1 MNEKICEFVDSH
13 KDEMVRDL
21 AELVAIPSVAGDA
34 ERGAPFGAE
43 AKRALLKA
51 EELCRGMGLKTQLI
65 GDAVLCADLGEQ
77 PELGILAHLDV
88 VAAQSENWSSDPFT
102 LTDRDGVLFGRGA
115 IDDKGPA
122 VAALWAVN
130 AVKSLGIPLKKGVRL
145 IFGTDEENGSKDLEI
160 YKQYEKFPPKV
171 FTPDGAFPVI
181 NVEKGMLSVRFNGN
195 TGGNYMEFRGGNIPN
210 AVPDKAKTIMR
221 KITADRVR
229 AAIPEE
235 SEAKFTVSER
245 GDNVFISCDGT
256 AAHAST
262 PENGVNAV
270 TALLSLMNRLTD
282 EPGLKGIEKLF
293 PFGETDGA
301 ALGLKCADASG
312 ALTCVLSTLA
322 IMPSGECEGTVDI
335 RFPTCMD
342 LQTVKDKVCGVLES
356 HRLKCEVVIGNEPH
370 VVPEDSEFVKQLLSV
385 YESVEGE
392 KGRCIAIG
400 GGTYVHNIEGGV
412 AFGAER
418 HNTDVVKPSPK
429 PGTDAGQP
437 SDGGDT
443 DYHMHGAN
451 EFITTDELC
460 KDAVLFAHAI
470 VEICG

>member
-1 MNEKICEFVDSH
+1 MNEKICEFIDSH

-21 AELVAIPSVAGDA
+21 AELVAIPSVSGEP
-34 ERGAPFGAE
+34 ERGAPFGE
-43 AKRALLKA
+43 EPRRALYKMK
-51 EELCRGMGLKTQLI
+51 ELCERMGFVTAVY
-65 GDAVLCADLGEQ
+65 GEAVLCASYGES

-88 VAAQSENWSSDPFT
+88 VPASAENWDTDPFT
-102 LTDRDGVLFGRGA
+102 LTDKDGVLFGRGA

-122 VAALWAVN
+122 VAALWALN

-160 YKQYEKFPPKV
+160 YKEYAKFPPKV

-181 NVEKGMLSVRFNGN
+181 NVEKGMLGVRFSGN

-210 AVPDKAKTIMR
+210 AVADKAKTIMR
-221 KITADRVR
+221 KVSADKVR
-229 AAIPEE
+229 ASIPED
-235 SEAKFTVSER
+235 SPAKFTVTER

-270 TALLSLMNRLTD
+270 TALLSLMNRVTD
-282 EPGLKGIEKLF
+282 EPGLRGIEKLF
-293 PFGETDGA
+293 PFGQTDGT
-301 ALGLKCADASG
+301 ALGLKCADESG

-335 RFPTCMD
+335 RFPTCVD
-342 LQTVKDKVCGVLES
+342 LQTVKDKVCSVLES
-356 HRLKCEVVIGNEPH
+356 HRLKCEIVIGNEPH
-370 VVPEDSEFVKQLLSV
+370 VVPEDSDFVGQLLSV

-400 GGTYVHNIEGGV
+400 GGTYVHNIDGGV

-418 HNTDVVKPSPK
+418 S
-429 PGTDAGQP
+429 
-437 SDGGDT
+437 DT

-460 KDAVLFAHAI
+460 KDAVLYAHAI
-470 VEICG
+470 AEVCK

>member
-1 MNEKICEFVDSH
+1 MNEKICEFIDSH
-13 KDEMVRDL
+13 KGEMVRDL
-21 AELVAIPSVAGDA
+21 AELVAIPSAKGDA
-34 ERGAPFGAE
+34 ERTAPFGE
-43 AKRALLKA
+43 EPRRALYKMK
-51 EELCRGMGLKTQLI
+51 ELCDRMGFRTEVY
-65 GDAVLCADLGEQ
+65 GEAVLCADYGES

-88 VAAQSENWSSDPFT
+88 VPAQADNWDTDPFT
-102 LTDRDGVLFGRGA
+102 LTDKGGVLFGRGA

-122 VAALWAVN
+122 VAALWALN
-130 AVKSLGIPLKKGVRL
+130 AVKELGVPLKKGVRL
-145 IFGTDEENGSKDLEI
+145 IFGTDEENGSSDLEI
-160 YKQYEKFPPKV
+160 YKEYAKFPPKV

-181 NVEKGMLSVRFNGN
+181 NIEKGMLGVRFTGN

-221 KITADRVR
+221 KVSADRVR

-235 SEAKFTVSER
+235 SEAKFTVTER

-270 TALLSLMNRLTD
+270 TALLSLMNRVTD
-282 EPGLKGIEKLF
+282 EPGLRGIEKLF
-293 PFGETDGA
+293 PFGQTDGT
-301 ALGLKCADASG
+301 ALGLKCANETG

-335 RFPTCMD
+335 RFPTCVD

-392 KGRCIAIG
+392 KGGCIAIG
-400 GGTYVHNIEGGV
+400 GGTYVHNIDGGV

-418 HNTDVVKPSPK
+418 
-429 PGTDAGQP
+429 GE
-437 SDGGDT
+437 T

-470 VEICG
+470 AEVCG